1 MKKYIL
7 SYLENIQRKISEN
20 DVDYSELLEYHLK
33 HISFFQHER
42 EVHLLVMILFAIL
55 TVLSIGVDIFCFK
68 PAVFLLSVIFL
79 IMTAAY
85 IKHYYFLE
93 NSVQK
98 MYHICDE
105 IYKKINEGKLQDEFD
120 LQ

>member
-1 MKKYIL
+1 MEKYIL
-7 SYLENIQRKISEN
+7 SYIADIEKKLSDEKTDFSK
-20 DVDYSELLEYHLK
+20 LLDYHLK

-55 TVLSIGVDIFCFK
+55 TVLAIGVDIFCFK
-68 PAVFLLSVIFL
+68 PAVFILSIIFL
-79 IMTAAY
+79 VMTAAY

-98 MYHICDE
+98 MYHMCDE
-105 IYKKINEGKLQDEFD
+105 IYKKIDGGRL
-120 LQ
+120 

>member
-93 NSVQK
+93 NSVQRMYIISDK
-98 MYHICDE
+98 MH
-105 IYKKINEGKLQDEFD
+105 KKFLN
-120 LQ
+120 

>member
-7 SYLENIQRKISEN
+7 SYLNYINES
-20 DVDYSELLEYHLK
+20 LLKEDTDFNRLLDYHLK
-33 HISFFQHER
+33 HIGFFQHER
-42 EVHLLVMILFAIL
+42 EVHLLVMILFAVL
-55 TVLSIGVDIFCFK
+55 TVLAVGVDIFSFN

-79 IMTAAY
+79 VMTAAY

-98 MYHICDE
+98 MYYLYDE
-105 IYKKINEGKLQDEFD
+105 ISRKNNEKE
-120 LQ
+120 